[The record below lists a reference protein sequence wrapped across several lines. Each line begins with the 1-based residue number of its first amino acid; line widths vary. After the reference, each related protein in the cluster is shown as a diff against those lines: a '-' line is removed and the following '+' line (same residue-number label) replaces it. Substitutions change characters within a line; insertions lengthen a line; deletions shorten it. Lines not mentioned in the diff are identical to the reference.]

1 MISSWLRF
9 SVIPLLLSTVIAL
22 DLPIYSGLRTN
33 QSRPGVL
40 EIAFNNTKSEVN
52 VWGEDTLSGLSDV
65 VQKLQNDTEIKVVLF
80 TSDVPL
86 YFLNHLDLLIQPF
99 GKYIF
104 TKPFVTFQSTILFP
118 TNISL
123 TTLDTT
129 IASRTIELLFN
140 MTNLQQIT
148 IGAVEGV
155 ARGAGNE
162 FLVSLDMRFATK
174 THTLLGQ
181 PEIGVGLIP
190 GGGGSQY
197 LPRLIGRGRAM
208 EYILS
213 GKDVGAVEAER
224 IGWINKAF
232 DTTAEMNGHIDDLIS
247 RMVLFPIQALGLAK
261 QSINVATRPQLSD
274 LLGDSDKFLQA
285 SSPASQALIGKSLE
299 LSANQSDGDIERF
312 FGEAIPLLYN

>member
-1 MISSWLRF
+1 MISSWLRV
-9 SVIPLLLSTVIAL
+9 STIPLLLSTAIAH
-22 DLPIYSGLRTN
+22 DLPIYPGLRTN

-65 VQKLQNDTEIKVVLF
+65 VQKLQNDTDIKVVLF

-99 GKYIF
+99 
-104 TKPFVTFQSTILFP
+104 
-118 TNISL
+118 
-123 TTLDTT
+123 DTT

-162 FLVSLDMRFATK
+162 FLVSLDMH
-174 THTLLGQ
+174 HTLLGQ
-181 PEIGVGLIP
+181 PEIGVGLIS

-247 RMVLFPIQALGLAK
+247 RMVLFPTQALGLAK

-285 SSPASQALIGKSLE
+285 SSPTSQALIGKSLE

>member
-9 SVIPLLLSTVIAL
+9 SAIPLLLSTVIAL
-22 DLPIYSGLRTN
+22 DLPIYPGLRTN

-52 VWGEDTLSGLSDV
+52 VWGEDALSGLSDV
-65 VQKLQNDTEIKVVLF
+65 VQKLQSDTEIKVVLF

-99 GKYIF
+99 
-104 TKPFVTFQSTILFP
+104 
-118 TNISL
+118 
-123 TTLDTT
+123 DTT

-148 IGAVEGV
+148 IGAIEGV

-213 GKDVGAVEAER
+213 GKDVDAVEAER

-247 RMVLFPIQALGLAK
+247 RMVLFPIHALGLAK

>member
-1 MISSWLRF
+1 MVSPWLRF
-9 SVIPLLLSTVIAL
+9 SAIPLLLSTVIAL
-22 DLPIYSGLRTN
+22 DLPIYPGLRTN

-99 GKYIF
+99 
-104 TKPFVTFQSTILFP
+104 
-118 TNISL
+118 
-123 TTLDTT
+123 DTT

-197 LPRLIGRGRAM
+197 LSRLIGRGRAM

-232 DTTAEMNGHIDDLIS
+232 DTTAGMNGHIDDLIS